1 MTNKIEAWAVV
12 RLDGM
17 LKQTYN
23 SQKAANSAAIMF
35 KAQSLSTSQPEDFKV
50 VRLVE
55 ETQPVVEKPH
65 VKMTQAEFDEWQEL
79 YKDNYFKRA
88 VFVLEEIESG
98 SFSKLYSKFGV
109 FIESLPVFANLWVN
123 YDPEHPEKTI
133 EVEHKKKWFVRSKGF
148 MRGEYT
154 YSKIDRSGTIVQQT
168 FEKSD
173 AMSFDTQEEAEK
185 WVNPLNEA
193 VLLEVEE

>member
-1 MTNKIEAWAVV
+1 MTNKIEVWAVV
-12 RLDGM
+12 RTDGTLM
-17 LKQTYN
+17 QTYN
-23 SQKAANSAAIMF
+23 SESAAFSAAIKW
-35 KAQSLSTSQPEDFKV
+35 KAQSLSTTQPEDFKV

-55 ETQPVVEKPH
+55 ETQPVVEKPK
-65 VKMTQAEFDEWQEL
+65 VKMTRAEFDEWQKL
-79 YKDNYFKRA
+79 YGDNYFKRA
-88 VFVLEEIESG
+88 VFVLKAIEEDNFDNLHER
-98 SFSKLYSKFGV
+98 FGEY
-109 FIESLPVFANLWVN
+109 IQDLPIFADLWVN

-133 EVEHKKKWFVRSKGF
+133 EVEHKNKWFVRSKGF

-154 YSKIDRSGTIVQQT
+154 YSKIDRTGVVVQNT